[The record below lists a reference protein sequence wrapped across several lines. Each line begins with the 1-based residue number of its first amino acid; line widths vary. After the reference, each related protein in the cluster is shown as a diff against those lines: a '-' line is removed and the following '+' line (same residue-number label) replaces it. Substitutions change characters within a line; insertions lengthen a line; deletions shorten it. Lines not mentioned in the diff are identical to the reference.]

1 METSEI
7 VSNMSV
13 PDVLAET
20 NLSDMG
26 VGESDETSNKEV
38 KSKITLNNTRSSR
51 SSSSMLSSNIYTK
64 SLLNKR
70 VLLFIS
76 QVGGNIKEVLQETLV
91 DMIEGKC
98 IIEGY
103 VKPSSVNII
112 SYSSGI
118 VEKENIVFEV
128 TFECLVCFPVEGM
141 EITCVV
147 KDITKAGIRA
157 VTEFD
162 PSPIIVFVARD
173 HHNMNKDFSTVS
185 VGDFIT
191 VKVIGQRYELND
203 PHIFIIAELMAS
215 SEPRPK
221 KKLVISE

>member
-1 METSEI
+1 MEASES
-7 VSNMSV
+7 VLKTSV

-20 NLSDMG
+20 SLSED
-26 VGESDETSNKEV
+26 VGESETKSNKEV
-38 KSKITLNNTRSSR
+38 KSKTTLNKPRSNKST
-51 SSSSMLSSNIYTK
+51 SSMLSLNIYTK

-70 VLLFIS
+70 VLLSIS
-76 QVGGNIKEVLQETLV
+76 QIGGNIKEVLQETLV
-91 DMIEGKC
+91 HMIEGKC

-112 SYSSGI
+112 NYSSGV
-118 VEKENIVFEV
+118 VEKENILFEV

-157 VTEFD
+157 VTEFE

-185 VGDFIT
+185 AGDYIT
-191 VKVIGQRYELND
+191 VKVIGQRFELND
-203 PHIFIIAELMAS
+203 PNIFIIAELMTS
-215 SEPRPK
+215 SEPRLK